1 MPKMRSSDVLAGGWA
16 KLVYYTLGALH
27 DFAYFGYITV
37 QPLIFK
43 RVLDTMPPF
52 KAHSFGITV
61 FIISTHL
68 FWQVL
73 LETPTGA
80 YADSKGRMRAVR
92 DHFLIRVGCM
102 LLLLVAIHLSVN
114 PTTQYAPWLMLGCLF
129 VIEFG
134 MAAAEALLSGSFDA
148 WLVDTLAASGQKDEA
163 GQTFSKAATL
173 FNVAILLAMPTFI
186 YLIEGGGAA
195 LFASAY
201 NAAYFVTGFIAIV
214 FVIGAM
220 LAHASRREIYRIGHE
235 WNTRSAATI
244 KSTWDDG
251 LNYLRSDRIVW
262 WTTLLRAAPFAAWVV
277 ISWFW
282 PILVRYSSD
291 SSPLAPDTPA
301 IQHLAIGL
309 AVALAISRIAGST
322 VSFFVQRLTG
332 SLGGLLSGTIFN
344 LFMAVFA
351 ALSLF
356 YVHKSLVATL
366 VRDGSNPESSAWLA
380 PALFFGG
387 AMVLA
392 KGSEEVVK
400 VLNQVFLAQYVATDT
415 VRATVIS
422 FTEAVTSLIGFILIN
437 VGLIVTLTQQPQNK
451 APSLLLFAAC
461 SGVVLATVA
470 GLMLRRIVT
479 RAPVPAAGVA
489 D

>member
-1 MPKMRSSDVLAGGWA
+1 MAKLRSSDVLAAGWA
-16 KLVYYTLGALH
+16 KLVYYILGALH

-43 RVLDTMPPF
+43 RVLDQMEPF
-52 KAHSFGITV
+52 KAYSFGITIFV
-61 FIISTHL
+61 ISTHL

-92 DHFLIRVGCM
+92 DHFLIRIGCM
-102 LLLLVAIHLSVN
+102 SVLLVAIYLSAN
-114 PTTQYAPWLMLGCLF
+114 STTQYAPWLVLACLF
-129 VIEFG
+129 LIEFG

-148 WLVDTLAASGQKDEA
+148 WLVDTLAASGQKDQA
-163 GQTFSKAATL
+163 GETFSKAATL
-173 FNVAILLAMPTFI
+173 FNFAILLAMPTFI
-186 YLIEGGGAA
+186 YFVEGHGVSY
-195 LFASAY
+195 FVSPY
-201 NAAYFVTGFIAIV
+201 NAYYFVTGFAAIV

-220 LAHASRREIYRIGHE
+220 LAHASRREVYRIGHE
-235 WNTRSAATI
+235 WNTRSVATI

-282 PILVRYSSD
+282 PILVRYGSD
-291 SSPLAPDTPA
+291 GSASIEDTPA
-301 IQHLAIGL
+301 VQNL
-309 AVALAISRIAGST
+309 VTALAIALAVSRIMGST
-322 VSFFVQRLTG
+322 ASYFVQRLTG
-332 SLGGLLSGTIFN
+332 SLSGLLSGTVFN
-344 LFMAVFA
+344 LFMAMFA
-351 ALSLF
+351 GLSLL
-356 YVHKSLVATL
+356 YVHNSLVSTL
-366 VRDGSNPESSAWLA
+366 ASNQNSSAWQA

-400 VLNQVFLAQYVATDT
+400 VLNQVFLAQYIASDT

-422 FTEAVTSLIGFILIN
+422 FTEAVTNLIGFMLIN
-437 VGLIVTLTQQPQNK
+437 LGLIVTWTQQPQNRP
-451 APSLLLFAAC
+451 PSLLLFAAC

-470 GLMLRRIVT
+470 GLMLRRLIA
-479 RAPVPAAGVA
+479 RVPAPATGGA

>member
-1 MPKMRSSDVLAGGWA
+1 MAKMRSSDVLAGSWA

-43 RVLDTMPPF
+43 RVLDKMPPF
-52 KAHSFGITV
+52 EAYSFGITV
-61 FIISTHL
+61 FVISTHL

-102 LLLLVAIHLSVN
+102 LLLLMAIYLAAS
-114 PTTQYAPWLMLGCLF
+114 PTTQYGPWLVLGCLF
-129 VIEFG
+129 LIEFG

-163 GQTFSKAATL
+163 GETFSKAATL
-173 FNVAILLAMPTFI
+173 FNIAILLAMPTFI
-186 YLIEGGGAA
+186 FLVEGRGASY
-195 LFASAY
+195 FVTVY
-201 NAAYFVTGFIAIV
+201 NASYFVTGFAAIV

-220 LAHASRREIYRIGHE
+220 LAHASRREVYRIGHE
-235 WNTRSAATI
+235 WDTRSLATI
-244 KSTWDDG
+244 KSTWNDG

-291 SSPLAPDTPA
+291 SSASVPDEPA
-301 IQHLAIGL
+301 IQDLAMGL
-309 AVALAISRIAGST
+309 AVALAISRIVGST
-322 VSFFVQRLTG
+322 ASYFVQRLTG
-332 SLGGLLSGTIFN
+332 SLSGLLSGTIFN
-344 LFMAVFA
+344 LCMAFLA
-351 ALSLF
+351 GLSLF

-366 VRDGSNPESSAWLA
+366 AFRQGSPAWLA

-400 VLNQVFLAQYVATDT
+400 VLNQVFLAQYVGSDT

-422 FTEAVTSLIGFILIN
+422 FTEAVTSLIGFVLIN
-437 VGLIVTLTQQPQNK
+437 VGLVVTWTQQPQNK
-451 APSLLLFAAC
+451 APSLLLFVSC

-479 RAPVPAAGVA
+479 RVPAPAAGVA